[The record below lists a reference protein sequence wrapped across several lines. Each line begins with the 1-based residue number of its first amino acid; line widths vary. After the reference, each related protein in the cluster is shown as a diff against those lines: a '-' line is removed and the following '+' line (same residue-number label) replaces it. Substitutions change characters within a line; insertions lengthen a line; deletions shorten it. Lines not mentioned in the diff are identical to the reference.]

1 MYFPGGNGSTATGG
15 TASTA
20 TTKASSTA
28 AAGRKKR
35 AAYEEAAP
43 IAEAAPLAEAAPK
56 SPADVKKTPP
66 AKISPK
72 ELAPTDVA
80 QSMNRY
86 DRVLRWDHASK
97 SFVDHDPHEESNRW
111 LLYLF
116 LPRSI
121 ALYNLELTDGQHL

>member
-35 AAYEEAAP
+35 AAYEKAAP
-43 IAEAAPLAEAAPK
+43 IAPAA
-56 SPADVKKTPP
+56 VKKTPP

-86 DRVLRWDHASK
+86 DRVLRWDHASN
-97 SFVDHDPHEESNRW
+97 SFVDHDPHDESNRW

-116 LPRSI
+116 SDQGAVLRIIKS
-121 ALYNLELTDGQHL
+121 

>member
-1 MYFPGGNGSTATGG
+1 MYFPGGNGSTVTGG

-35 AAYEEAAP
+35 AAYEKAAP
-43 IAEAAPLAEAAPK
+43 IAPAAPK
-56 SPADVKKTPP
+56 SPAAVKKALP

-86 DRVLRWDHASK
+86 DRVLRWDHASN
-97 SFVDHDPHEESNRW
+97 SFVDHDPHDESNRW

-116 LPRSI
+116 SDQGAVLRIIKS
-121 ALYNLELTDGQHL
+121 